1 MSALQS
7 ILTPKAASVKPSP
20 LPFFQTVQS
29 YQRSFILKTGV
40 ELDVFTAIA
49 KGSQTAAEIARACNA
64 SERGVRILCDCLTVM
79 GHLTKEGDSYSLTQ
93 DSAVFLDSSSPAYM
107 GRALSFLLDPEQVRQ
122 MQNLT
127 QTVRDGH
134 PADDPYSMKPDDRMW
149 VEFARG
155 MAPLMVPPAQ
165 RIAQLLRPALDGK
178 PAPKVLDIAAGHGVF
193 GVTVGETC
201 HTAQIYAL
209 DWPKVLEVAR
219 ETAVAHGVSSRYNL
233 LPGSAFDVDWGSGYE
248 AVLLPNFLHH
258 FDEQT
263 CTTLLKKAN
272 AALNPGGQ
280 VVILEFVPNDD
291 RVSPPIPAMFSMT
304 MLSSTPTGDAYTFP
318 QFKEMCRKAGF
329 SEPKLTQMEE
339 SPETVLIARKP

>member
-1 MSALQS
+1 MSAMQS
-7 ILTPKAASVKPSP
+7 ILEPKAASGKPSP
-20 LPFFQTVQS
+20 LSFFQTVQS
-29 YQRSFILKTGV
+29 YQRSFILKAGV

-49 KGSQTAAEIARACNA
+49 KGSQTAAEIARACSA
-64 SERGVRILCDCLTVM
+64 SERGVRVLCDCLTVM
-79 GHLTKEGDSYSLTQ
+79 GHLSKEDGRYSLTQ
-93 DSAVFLDSSSPAYM
+93 DSAAFLDSRSPAYM
-107 GRALSFLLDPEQVRQ
+107 GRALSFLLDPQQVAH

-134 PADDPYSMKPDDRMW
+134 PAPDTYSMNPDDRMW

-155 MAPLMVPPAQ
+155 MAPLMFPPAQ
-165 RIAQLLRPALDGK
+165 RIAQLLRPELEGK

-219 ETAVAHGVSSRYNL
+219 ETAVAHGVSSRYHL
-233 LPGSAFDVDWGSGYE
+233 LPGSAFDVDWGTGYE

-263 CTTLLKKAN
+263 CTALLKKAN

-280 VVILEFVPNDD
+280 VVILEFVPNED

-304 MLSSTPTGDAYTFP
+304 MLSTTPSGDAYTFP
-318 QFKEMCRKAGF
+318 QFKEMCGKAGF
-329 SEPKLTQMEE
+329 TEPKLMQMEE
-339 SPETVLIARKP
+339 SPESLLLAKKP